1 MNLTPNADLHYASI
15 GARGLALILDYLLL
29 SAHFFP
35 ITRFVKGT
43 WMMTSTDHIWNGIF
57 DPICLVF
64 LIIIIAYF
72 ILWEGLAS
80 TTPGKAL
87 LRIKIVTYEMQPISM
102 KQSLLRFAGR
112 LVDGIGA
119 NLTGVV
125 IMLCNP
131 RRQRMGDIWAKTLV
145 VKRKPKKKYTAI
157 PRR

>member
-1 MNLTPNADLHYASI
+1 MTRGTDIHYASI
-15 GARGLALILDYLLL
+15 GLRGFALLLDYLLL

-35 ITRFVKGT
+35 ITRLVKGT
-43 WMMTSTDHIWNGIF
+43 WMMTSSDHIWNGIF

-80 TTPGKAL
+80 TTPGKAA
-87 LRIKIVTYEMQPISM
+87 LRLKIVTYDMQPISM

-112 LVDGIGA
+112 FVDGIGA
-119 NLTGVV
+119 NLTGVI

-131 RRQRMGDIWAKTLV
+131 RKQRMGDIWAKTLV
-145 VKRKPKKKYTAI
+145 VKRSPKKEKTTI
-157 PRR
+157 LQR